1 MMRSEVIWEQKWNY
15 TTDPEVKL
23 SKDRNGSSYIAWK
36 HKVKTNPVKCSQN
49 KNNSFENIPEI
60 NETL

>member
-1 MMRSEVIWEQKWNY
+1 MMHSEAMWEQKWNY
-15 TTDPEVKL
+15 ATNPEVKL

-36 HKVKTNPVKCSQN
+36 QKVKINPIKNSEN
-49 KNNSFENIPEI
+49 KNKSSENIPKR